1 MVVISS
7 GDILDGKTNT
17 NLCADG
23 PNYWCSHVSNA
34 KSCHAVKHCIQAVW
48 ERQVVPED
56 EGDSVCDICKEMIQE
71 ARDQLMSNETQEELK
86 EVFEGSCKLIPIK
99 LISMECIKVN

>member
-1 MVVISS
+1 MAKQIPTCVLMGPITGAVMYPMRSLAMLSS
-7 GDILDGKTNT
+7 TASRLFG
-17 NLCADG
+17 
-23 PNYWCSHVSNA
+23 
-34 KSCHAVKHCIQAVW
+34 
-48 ERQVVPED
+48 QVVPED